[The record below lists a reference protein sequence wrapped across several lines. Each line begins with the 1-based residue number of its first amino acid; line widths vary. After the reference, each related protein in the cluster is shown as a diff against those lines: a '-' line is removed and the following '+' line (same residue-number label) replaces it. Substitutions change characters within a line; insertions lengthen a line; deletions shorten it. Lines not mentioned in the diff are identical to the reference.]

1 VKARDRLVVGVV
13 LAVGALAGFWF
24 MVLGPKRDEAA
35 KLSDQVAQEQQRLE
49 GARASMASAEQ
60 ARKRYGDD
68 YATVAKLGKA
78 VTAQDDI
85 ASLVYQIESVAQ
97 ANRIDFRS
105 IKLEGGGGAAAAPA
119 AAAPPAAQ
127 AADAGAQ
134 TKADPSAPAESA
146 SPAPTAGAPA
156 TQLGV
161 AGLPPGASVGPAGFP
176 IMPFSFNFDGS
187 FFDMEDFLRSLDGF
201 TRANGN
207 RINVRGRLLTI
218 DSITLSASRKGF
230 PRVSAEIKSN
240 AFLVPPGEGL
250 TAGATPSAP
259 GSSAPAAPS
268 ASGASATTTAT
279 VTGVTP

>member
-1 VKARDRLVVGVV
+1 VKSRDRLVIGVV

-49 GARASMASAEQ
+49 GARAGLASAEQ

-78 VTAQDDI
+78 VTAQDDV

-119 AAAPPAAQ
+119 AATPPAAQ
-127 AADAGAQ
+127 VADAGAQ
-134 TKADPSAPAESA
+134 TKADPNAPAQPV
-146 SPAPTAGAPA
+146 SPTPTAAPA

-176 IMPFSFNFDGS
+176 VMPFSFNFDGS

-259 GSSAPAAPS
+259 GSPAPAAPS
-268 ASGASATTTAT
+268 PSAASATTTAT
-279 VTGVTP
+279 VTGVRP